1 MTSNLACNTGSPATS
16 NTLVM
21 TVNPLLPVSVSVS
34 PSANDI
40 CEGTSVT
47 FTPDPVNGGTP
58 SYQWFKNS
66 EPVGTGETYSCIPAN
81 GDLVYVVMTSSLT
94 CKTGSPATSNTVTM
108 TVNPLLPVSVS
119 IVPDAN
125 PADEGTLVT
134 FSALAVN
141 GGTAPSY
148 QWMVNGEASGTDN
161 DVFAYI
167 PVNGDEIICVLT
179 SDEICSTGNPSVSN
193 PVVMEVNTIPSEMA
207 LQNLAIDDIRCFNAK
222 QTITVAGNGTVFTVL
237 NGGSATMIA
246 GHSIEYLPGTV
257 VDAGGYLNGFIT
269 TNGQYCVKQAAPMV
283 SAVTIE
289 EEVPSSEMNLHMNI
303 YPNPTD
309 GNFTL
314 EFSGI
319 EKSEKTRLNIYGM
332 RGDKII
338 SMDFTGEIKGEFS
351 LSGQPSGIY
360 LIQIISG
367 NGTANSRI
375 IKR

>member
-1 MTSNLACNTGSPATS
+1 
-16 NTLVM
+16 
-21 TVNPLLPVSVSVS
+21 
-34 PSANDI
+34 
-40 CEGTSVT
+40 
-47 FTPDPVNGGTP
+47 
-58 SYQWFKNS
+58 
-66 EPVGTGETYSCIPAN
+66 
-81 GDLVYVVMTSSLT
+81 MTSSLT

-134 FSALAVN
+134 FLALAVN
-141 GGTAPSY
+141 GGTFPSY
-148 QWMVNGEASGTDN
+148 QWMVNGEANGTDN
-161 DVFAYI
+161 PAFVYI
-167 PVNGDEIICVLT
+167 PANGDEITCVLT
-179 SDEICSTGNPSVSN
+179 SNEICSTGNPAVSN
-193 PVVMEVNTIPSEMA
+193 PVVMEVNAIPSEMS